1 MVVVGV
7 IVGLVGYFVL
17 GAFGLLAV
25 LVVVLLVVVV
35 LFFVLHLF
43 FFLSLWFGMWVQV
56 PVPMPVELV

>member
-17 GAFGLLAV
+17 GAFG